1 MQPCRPATPTA
12 PQDIAAQSPASRFIV
27 VTGGPG
33 GGKTTLINA
42 LRQLGFPTAP
52 EGGRAIICEQAAIG
66 GPALPWAD
74 ILLFFETIMSWDMR
88 SYREAEATDGPVFF
102 DRGIPDMAGGYA
114 MLGREIPAHVRAAI
128 AAFRYHP
135 VVFLAPPWREIY
147 TTDTERKQSF
157 AEAERTCEAMASA
170 YTEAGYELVRLP
182 FVPLAERLRFV
193 LEAIAR
199 ITAPASAEIARALT
213 KL

>member
-1 MQPCRPATPTA
+1 MPVHHQP
-12 PQDIAAQSPASRFIV
+12 AAGRFII

-33 GGKTTLINA
+33 AGKTTLINA
-42 LRQLGFPTAP
+42 LGRLGLATAP

-74 ILLFFETIMSWDMR
+74 TRLFFETIMSWDMR
-88 SYREAEATDGPVFF
+88 SYREAEATGGPVFF

-114 MLGREIPAHVRAAI
+114 LLGLDVPAHVRAAI

-135 VVFLAPPWREIY
+135 AVFLAPPWREIY

-157 AEAERTCEAMASA
+157 AEAERTCEAMAAA
-170 YTEAGYELVRLP
+170 YTGAGYELIRLP

-193 LEAIAR
+193 LETIAR
-199 ITAPASAEIARALT
+199 TTALASAEIVRALSQ
-213 KL
+213 L

>member
-1 MQPCRPATPTA
+1 MQPCRPTA
-12 PQDIAAQSPASRFIV
+12 PVTPQHNPAQTPASRFIV

-33 GGKTTLINA
+33 GGKTTLINS
-42 LRQLGFPTAP
+42 LGQLGFPTAP
-52 EGGRAIICEQAAIG
+52 EGGRAIICEQTAIG

-74 ILLFFETIMSWDMR
+74 TQLFFETIMSWDMR
-88 SYREAEATDGPVFF
+88 SYREAEASDGPVFF

-114 MLGREIPAHVRAAI
+114 MLGLGVPAHVRAAI

-147 TTDTERKQSF
+147 STDTERKQSF
-157 AEAERTCEAMASA
+157 AEAERTCQAMAAA
-170 YTEAGYELVRLP
+170 YTEAGYELIQLP

-193 LEAIAR
+193 LETAAQT
-199 ITAPASAEIARALT
+199 TAPASAGIVRALSQ
-213 KL
+213 L